1 MNNMYMQYCVEMN
14 PTFLTGTLATFS
26 LSVLS
31 YAIYQYWYDDESSS
45 KKTLEES
52 APSLS
57 LAPNNNENVKMQ
69 RAMSE
74 DSVEIPPMFMHFHKL
89 IGALSAEALPNW
101 CLLLGITW
109 TDVIQDILEWME
121 HAEHPNFY
129 DFESCIRILTYEE
142 EEDAP
147 PKMPLGDEESR
158 QALIWMNVALQVWN
172 SEPMATMPHAWF
184 ILEELEAM
192 QADTVTDKTETET
205 ETETEKPI
213 VESKEHVNT
222 EN

>member
-1 MNNMYMQYCVEMN
+1 MYMQYCVELN

-31 YAIYQYWYDDESSS
+31 YVIYQYWYGDESS
-45 KKTLEES
+45 KKTLLEES
-52 APSLS
+52 VPALALS
-57 LAPNNNENVKMQ
+57 PNNENVKMQ

-89 IGALSAEALPNW
+89 IGALSADVLPNW
-101 CLLLGITW
+101 CLQIGITW

-147 PKMPLGDEESR
+147 PKMPLGDEEYR
-158 QALIWMNVALQVWN
+158 QAHIWMNIALQIWN

-184 ILEELEAM
+184 ILGDLEAM
-192 QADTVTDKTETET
+192 QEDNAE
-205 ETETEKPI
+205 EKEQI